1 MATEIPQLAS
11 EPRTKLGSRYAIRLR
26 EKGHLPGVVYGHGEG
41 AVHIAVDAKAFSEL
55 LHHSA
60 HLIELHLDGN
70 TQPCLIKDV
79 QYDYLNTT
87 PIHLDLTRVNL
98 DEEVEVEVE
107 IELTGEPIGL
117 KVEGAVLDQQ
127 LNQLTVRCKA
137 NNIPELIRHNVK
149 ALEAG
154 GNVHVSDLVL
164 PDGVEAVDED
174 DIVVAMISIQEE
186 LPEETIE
193 DELDQSAEPEVI
205 GVKDDDEVEGDAG
218 EDDAD

>member
-1 MATEIPQLAS
+1 MPTEIPQLS
-11 EPRTKLGSRYAIRLR
+11 GEPRTKLGSRYSIRLR
-26 EKGHLPGVVYGHGEG
+26 EKGRLPGVVYGHGEG
-41 AVHIAVDAKAFSEL
+41 AVHIAVDAKAFDEL
-55 LHHSA
+55 LHHST
-60 HLIELHLDGN
+60 HLVELQLEGN

-79 QYDYLNTT
+79 QYDYLDTT
-87 PIHLDLTRVNL
+87 PIHLDLTRVDL
-98 DEEVEVEVE
+98 DEEVEVEIQ

-117 KVEGAVLDQQ
+117 ETEGAVLDQQ
-127 LNQLTVRCKA
+127 LTTLTVRCKA
-137 NNIPELIRHNVK
+137 NNIPELITHNVK

-154 GNVHVSDLVL
+154 GNVHVSELTL
-164 PDGVEAVDED
+164 PEGVEAVDD
-174 DIVVAMISIQEE
+174 GDVVVAMISIQEE